1 MRTQIHASLANAAR
15 FRAEQGDLLRAEQLL
30 QKSVQIADNGGDHQ
44 AKFFA
49 RVHLAQFLGDHGRES
64 EAEHIYKDA
73 ISVVPM
79 AHFDVRHALAMRELG
94 EIIERQG
101 RQEEGRC
108 LQVLAASV
116 FEALADDV
124 CQRVLQQSQHRA
136 S

>member
-1 MRTQIHASLANAAR
+1 MRTQIHNALANAAR

-30 QKSVQIADNGGDHQ
+30 QKSVEIADNGTEHQ
-44 AKFFA
+44 PKFFA
-49 RVHLAQFLGDHGRES
+49 RVHLAQFLADQGRHA
-64 EAEHIYKDA
+64 EAESIYKDA

-79 AHFDVRHALAMRELG
+79 AQFDVRHALAIRELG
-94 EIIERQG
+94 ELIEKQG
-101 RQEEGRC
+101 RQEEGHC

-124 CQRVLQQSQHRA
+124 CQRVLQQAQHRA